1 MRFAW
6 VGATAYDRIMRRA
19 IWLVSLSLAAS
30 PVVALAQE
38 MPKAPHAEGEYGGVE
53 PGQPK
58 KPEPGKKAKKAP
70 PKGTLSWIGFEAK
83 DGSSDVFLQ
92 SPAPFEVLQRVENGT
107 LVVTLSHISRLG
119 QNTWRPIDTRFFATP
134 VARVSAKKKGSGVE
148 VRITF
153 KNPKEAAQGAVRT
166 ETGADGMYY
175 VHLGF
180 SGGSSS
186 AASPQPDKSS
196 PE

>member
-1 MRFAW
+1 
-6 VGATAYDRIMRRA
+6 MRRA

-30 PVVALAQE
+30 PALALAE
-38 MPKAPHAEGEYGGVE
+38 DMPKAPHAEGEYGGVE

-107 LVVTLSHISRLG
+107 LIVTLSHISRLG

-134 VARVSAKKKGSGVE
+134 VARITAKKKGSSVE
-148 VRITF
+148 VRIAF
-153 KNPKEAAQGAVRT
+153 KSAKEAAQGAVRT

-180 SGGSSS
+180 SGGAAAEPDS
-186 AASPQPDKSS
+186 APAADKNS